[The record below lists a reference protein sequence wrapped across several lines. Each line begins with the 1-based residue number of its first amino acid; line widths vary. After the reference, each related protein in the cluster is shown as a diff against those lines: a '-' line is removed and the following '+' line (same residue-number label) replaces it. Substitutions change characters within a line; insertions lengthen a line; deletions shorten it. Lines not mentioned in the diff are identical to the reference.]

1 MGSRKYGQP
10 CSLAGA
16 LDRVGERWS
25 MLIVRE
31 LCLGPLRFRELAR
44 AVGGAPTD
52 VLSRRLGDLEQEGIV
67 RRREL
72 ESPAL
77 ATVYELTEVG
87 RGLER
92 PMLELGRWGLNF
104 QRAGDVAELAPS
116 SLPNALRVILRPPE
130 DATLSMGLLS
140 EGQAFTLRI
149 KNGWIEATRGE
160 SAAIDLCLSGAPID
174 VMSALVLGRG
184 GDGDVDG
191 DGGVEIDGDLGA
203 LEALRSMVVIPER
216 LREEA
221 LAEAVG
227 APAVA

>member
-16 LDRVGERWS
+16 LDRAGERWA

-31 LCLGPLRFRELAR
+31 LSLGPLRFRELAR

-67 RRREL
+67 RRRKL
-72 ESPAL
+72 ESPTL
-77 ATVYELTEVG
+77 ATVYELTDVG

-92 PMLELGRWGLNF
+92 PMIELGRWGLNF
-104 QRAGDVAELAPS
+104 QRASDVADLAPS
-116 SLPNALRVILRPPE
+116 SLPNALRVILHPPT
-130 DATLSMGLLS
+130 DARLSLGLVS

-149 KNGWIEATRGE
+149 KDGWIEASRGE
-160 SAAIDLCLSGAPID
+160 SAAVDLRLSGAPID
-174 VMSALVLGRG
+174 VIGALVVGEEG
-184 GDGDVDG
+184 EDD
-191 DGGVEIDGDLGA
+191 VEIDGDRSV

-216 LREEA
+216 LRDEA
-221 LAEAVG
+221 LAEAG
-227 APAVA
+227 AVAV